1 MHTQGKC
8 NERKQKDMRDECHML
23 HMYLCVQIASSSFC
37 CCCFWF
43 LLFVFFLR
51 KSFSIALYTV
61 LKVALVDQAGLEPKE
76 IHLPLPSE
84 C

>member
-1 MHTQGKC
+1 MNAICSICICAYK
-8 NERKQKDMRDECHML
+8 L
-23 HMYLCVQIASSSFC
+23 HLH
-37 CCCFWF
+37 
-43 LLFVFFLR
+43 LFVAVVFGFYCLFFLR